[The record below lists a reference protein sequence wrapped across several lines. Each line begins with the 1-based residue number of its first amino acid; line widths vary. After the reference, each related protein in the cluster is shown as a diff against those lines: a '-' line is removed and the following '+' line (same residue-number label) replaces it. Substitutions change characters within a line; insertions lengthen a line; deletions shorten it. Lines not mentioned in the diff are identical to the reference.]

1 MEAKHTPTPYTTQRD
16 ANGELAL
23 WHGNDNL
30 LCGESDLS
38 LEEREANAA
47 FIVKACN
54 NFHKMLQAMKDAH
67 DVLFMPDRGSYEGTA
82 ESMHAANAEYAQATL
97 KIAIAKAEEE
107 E

>member
-1 MEAKHTPTPYTTQRD
+1 MEAKHTPAPWTFERYEEGIYVRD
-16 ANGELAL
+16 GSGVLAAECTNGHEEL
-23 WHGNDNL
+23 
-30 LCGESDLS
+30 
-38 LEEREANAA
+38 
-47 FIVKACN
+47 IVKACN